1 MKSLFLYDAKV
12 TCCRSKDCF
21 HTQTNFGEFVHLSE
35 CFSEFMTLLLVT
47 RSGMVGVWQRY
58 FSLTCVCLPDLLL
71 RKYWTMSKPVSD
83 FAVFQQNILIYKP
96 HCYEVEMY
104 FYFSF
109 TKASS
114 CNSPRARSGEGLVP
128 QSSHSQHSL
137 GLSPQRDSPFI
148 SA

>member
-1 MKSLFLYDAKV
+1 MTIVGHQIWYGWNLAKMFF
-12 TCCRSKDCF
+12 C
-21 HTQTNFGEFVHLSE
+21 
-35 CFSEFMTLLLVT
+35 
-47 RSGMVGVWQRY
+47 
-58 FSLTCVCLPDLLL
+58 LTCVCLPDLLL

-96 HCYEVEMY
+96 RFYEVEMY

-109 TKASS
+109 TEASS

-137 GLSPQRDSPFI
+137 GLSPQHDSPFI
-148 SA
+148 SAQR